1 MAIHGNAPCSCR
13 HHRSSGFSW
22 HVQRNPINS
31 DHLPGLLQILLGEH
45 LTARVADIG
54 LGKTLAGVD
63 VKASSATFLWA
74 APEQLQVRF
83 WFASTRLDPPW
94 PMILAYCHCKND
106 KAPVLAPWQ
115 NSSCQQARWHRSRA
129 YHRAPVSVSE
139 RYRLRPAFKAHA
151 VDPGGQSAKNLPRLA
166 TSQTSIS
173 NAGPQHIWHPV
184 PNRLGALQSLYSL
197 LSCAGRIE

>member
-1 MAIHGNAPCSCR
+1 MPSPVIADSMSGQHCAFLPELQHAEPANKRAYCRWTSMQCSTLLEPCR

-74 APEQLQVRF
+74 APEQLQVRS
-83 WFASTRLDPPW
+83 WFASTSFDPPW
-94 PMILAYCHCKND
+94 PMILADCHCNND

-115 NSSCQQARWHRSRA
+115 S
-129 YHRAPVSVSE
+129 
-139 RYRLRPAFKAHA
+139 
-151 VDPGGQSAKNLPRLA
+151 
-166 TSQTSIS
+166 
-173 NAGPQHIWHPV
+173 
-184 PNRLGALQSLYSL
+184 
-197 LSCAGRIE
+197 